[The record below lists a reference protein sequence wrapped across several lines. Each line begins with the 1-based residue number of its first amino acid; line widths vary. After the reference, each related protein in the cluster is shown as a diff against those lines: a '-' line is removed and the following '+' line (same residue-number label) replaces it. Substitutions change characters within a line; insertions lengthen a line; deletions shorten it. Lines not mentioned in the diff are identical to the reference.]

1 MQRIKSLAE
10 LATIPT
16 TKSIRIFHKSGRS
29 LANKVLPEDIGDK
42 DEFGTL
48 SERGSSRLNILATEK
63 YLPEDAD
70 GYDKIEYDLEPRK
83 NAYYYKY
90 EITRYARQGS
100 VGIRKALELFQQMK
114 QKDRLKPDLTSFAP
128 LIYGCAKAGYTK
140 RAFELYE
147 ESLKYLK
154 KPTLSIVT
162 CLINACAESP
172 FPEYGIERLN
182 WFRQHLKVNY
192 NFKFNKVHYNAAIKA
207 YGKLGQLDEASKL
220 VKEMIEDEF
229 FPETDTFNALLVG
242 CATNHEAG
250 STLALKV
257 YKRMKLYE
265 IKPDLVTYR
274 LILRCIRDC
283 EIGSPQLF
291 RQTLGELPAMT
302 TLDQKLVYKSR
313 KRKNDLNVFE
323 WAPLLGELGESI
335 ETAIKPTISDVR
347 ASKLSDPESSL
358 ALFSEPHKQIML
370 TTQLPGYT
378 EKLPNLLS
386 GDHLDLM
393 NRVEAIQLDK
403 LKNKTNRLLLFG
415 GMHGFLKTMKD
426 DCCNPDNKTFSLVL
440 SCVKRNKEELLEYFR
455 LSKDYSIKRDLL
467 FYDLLIRHI
476 CEKFTDPNRLQLA
489 QYFIDQMLQEG
500 LRPNISTF
508 ESLAKGCG
516 CIAEVRNFISDVE
529 RAGFVISN
537 VMLKYF
543 FNNAI
548 FKKDFKFTHW
558 LIELSKERKYQP
570 TKQLVESLERLRL
583 EARDLILKSEKN
595 MLQEDEKPD
604 WMLNLKVE
612 SFDKFNEQ
620 LGLWLSSVELLEEDH
635 PWKQFHVKSGSRREG
650 FTEFREKFKVLEEVK
665 QDALEKGKDFGN
677 LAAKANRMS
686 SAERSRGKKND
697 DSHGAMNRQL
707 LPNQRRE

>member
-1 MQRIKSLAE
+1 MQRIKSLVE
-10 LATIPT
+10 LATITPV
-16 TKSIRIFHKSGRS
+16 KNIRIFNKCGRS
-29 LANKVLPEDIGDK
+29 LTNKVLPEDIGDK

-48 SERGSSRLNILATEK
+48 SERGSSRLNILAAEK
-63 YLPEDAD
+63 YLPEDDD

-90 EITRYARQGS
+90 EITKYARQGS

-114 QKDRLKPDLTSFAP
+114 QKDRLEPDLTSFAP

-140 RAFELYE
+140 RAFELYH
-147 ESLKYLK
+147 ESIKYLN
-154 KPTLSIVT
+154 KPTRSIVT

-220 VKEMIEDEF
+220 VKEMLENEL
-229 FPETDTFNALLVG
+229 FPETDTFNSLLIG
-242 CATNHEAG
+242 CASNHEAG

-265 IKPDLVTYR
+265 IKPDVITYR
-274 LILRCIRDC
+274 LMLRCIRDC
-283 EIGSPQLF
+283 GVGSPELF
-291 RQTLGELPAMT
+291 RQTLEELPAMT
-302 TLDQKLVYKSR
+302 TLNQKLIYKSR
-313 KRKNDLNVFE
+313 KKKNNLNVYE
-323 WAPLLGELGESI
+323 WAPLLVELGDSI
-335 ETAIKPTISDVR
+335 ETAIKPTTSD
-347 ASKLSDPESSL
+347 AKALKSSDPESSL
-358 ALFSEPHKQIML
+358 ALFNKTHDQLML
-370 TTQLPGYT
+370 TTQLSDYT
-378 EKLPNLLS
+378 GKLPNLLS

-393 NRVEAIQLDK
+393 NRVEAIKLDK
-403 LKNKTNRLLLFG
+403 LENRTNRLLLFG

-426 DCCNPDNKTFSLVL
+426 DYCNPDNKTFSLIL
-440 SCVKRNKEELLEYFR
+440 SCIRHNREDQLEYFR

-476 CEKFTDPNRLQLA
+476 CEKTNDSNRLQFA
-489 QYFIDQMLQEG
+489 QYFVEQMLQEG

-508 ESLAKGCG
+508 ESLAKACG
-516 CIAEVRNFISDVE
+516 CIAEVRKFISDVE
-529 RAGFVISN
+529 SAGFVISN

-548 FKKDFKFTHW
+548 HKKDFKFTHW

-570 TKQLVESLERLRL
+570 TMQLVESLERLRL

-595 MLQEDEKPD
+595 MLQENEKPE
-604 WMLNLKVE
+604 WMTNLKVE
-612 SFDKFNEQ
+612 SFDRFNEQ
-620 LGLWLSSVELLEEDH
+620 LGLWLSSVKLMEEDH
-635 PWKQFHVKSGSRREG
+635 PWKQFHVQTGSKREG
-650 FTEFREKFKVLEEVK
+650 FTKFVEEFKTLEKLK
-665 QDALEKGKDFGN
+665 QNALEKGRDFGN
-677 LAAKANRMS
+677 LAAKASRIS
-686 SAERSRGKKND
+686 SSERSASKKND
-697 DSHGAMNRQL
+697 DSHGAMNRRFL
-707 LPNQRRE
+707 SNQRRG